1 MYSARVTEE
10 NHLEIFLCAVPGM
23 LYNTGY
29 ALVVTWRKM
38 EAILS
43 LFFNFFCSTLEK
55 SLRQK
60 IAESGFNGSNVRSQ
74 ERQVTLYCTE
84 NSPNRVFISLYEKK
98 VPK

>member
-1 MYSARVTEE
+1 
-10 NHLEIFLCAVPGM
+10 
-23 LYNTGY
+23 
-29 ALVVTWRKM
+29 M

-84 NSPNRVFISLYEKK
+84 NSPNRVFISLYEKSAK
-98 VPK
+98 IFTKKSTLFVAQCGLLGLFMVAAGQVMLRK